1 MFTLDANVKDKRKPV
16 VKFFG
21 EQTINFHSSTYCNSV
36 VFVNPLLL
44 PGIEEG
50 DIIYIRTEKSETPT
64 IFLEVR

>member
-1 MFTLDANVKDKRKPV
+1 MIILDVTVKDKRKPV

-44 PGIEEG
+44 PGVEEG
-50 DIIYIRTEKSETPT
+50 DIIYIRTEKAETPT
-64 IFLEVR
+64 IFLEVS